1 MKKFFKKGGA
11 GIILKKENY
20 TYDSAFTEFLENSTW
35 SILNNSTMT
44 SMVLVCRALDGYD
57 VPFASSRADS
67 FLEPIKS
74 IVIKLMV
81 CSNHKKDF
89 LLNLPV
95 ELRSRGN
102 KGTGRY
108 SSKILISSESS
119 VTKEASIQNDICF
132 KSSIDNKTLLNGLS
146 PCILGIKKL
155 KYDDVFLDH
164 IEDKNY
170 IEEWSNIANFY
181 YNESDI
187 DKNTNEEA
195 SFFVPIKQISELE
208 NKMKTNINKNL
219 IKFIDS
225 RYEEEFVNFLYIL
238 NFAKF
243 KFPGD
248 DISLCILGMEF
259 INDFEPFAK
268 FLQTAKDTAKFNAI
282 ETIKLKNEYEYGI
295 SQINKTSNMQ
305 EYNMTSS
312 DYENDIVN
320 NEKFN
325 ETLYN
330 IYYQNS
336 LNKQL
341 TDLPKCILWSM
352 VSLHSLGYIHGDF
365 HRNNVYVKI
374 KDNEVLRDT
383 NSRYLNDVI
392 IIDFG
397 KTRKLKPSHQN
408 IIDNNVIKDYEPLL
422 EPITNKKKI
431 SLINK
436 YPFFSQF
443 IISHISLEYKI
454 TNVNSN
460 FLIYF
465 DLLIDLINY
474 YESIG
479 LKNNTNQPSEAI
491 DGMMMVNFLN
501 PPEGKNNQLSVIDV
515 SSEQRNEFSEFVNK
529 IVENYKNNKPSFYSF
544 KENEEI
550 NDSIEY
556 DADESVEMSISNSQ
570 SGGKTT
576 IFQKENLISSL
587 PNTKVKNTPTKSLTK
602 NKSKFDVDLLIKQF
616 EERHLQREFQD
627 KNYKIPVWNI
637 SKSSL
642 SSKYRKTRKN
652 SKSKS
657 KTKNKSL
664 KGGKSKK

>member
-1 MKKFFKKGGA
+1 
-11 GIILKKENY
+11 
-20 TYDSAFTEFLENSTW
+20 
-35 SILNNSTMT
+35 
-44 SMVLVCRALDGYD
+44 
-57 VPFASSRADS
+57 
-67 FLEPIKS
+67 
-74 IVIKLMV
+74 
-81 CSNHKKDF
+81 
-89 LLNLPV
+89 
-95 ELRSRGN
+95 
-102 KGTGRY
+102 
-108 SSKILISSESS
+108 
-119 VTKEASIQNDICF
+119 
-132 KSSIDNKTLLNGLS
+132 
-146 PCILGIKKL
+146 
-155 KYDDVFLDH
+155 
-164 IEDKNY
+164 
-170 IEEWSNIANFY
+170 
-181 YNESDI
+181 
-187 DKNTNEEA
+187 
-195 SFFVPIKQISELE
+195 
-208 NKMKTNINKNL
+208 MKTNINKNL

-422 EPITNKKKI
+422 EPITNKKK
-431 SLINK
+431 
-436 YPFFSQF
+436 F
-443 IISHISLEYKI
+443 H
-454 TNVNSN
+454 
-460 FLIYF
+460 
-465 DLLIDLINY
+465 
-474 YESIG
+474 
-479 LKNNTNQPSEAI
+479 
-491 DGMMMVNFLN
+491 
-501 PPEGKNNQLSVIDV
+501 
-515 SSEQRNEFSEFVNK
+515 
-529 IVENYKNNKPSFYSF
+529 
-544 KENEEI
+544 
-550 NDSIEY
+550 
-556 DADESVEMSISNSQ
+556 
-570 SGGKTT
+570 
-576 IFQKENLISSL
+576 
-587 PNTKVKNTPTKSLTK
+587 
-602 NKSKFDVDLLIKQF
+602 
-616 EERHLQREFQD
+616 
-627 KNYKIPVWNI
+627 
-637 SKSSL
+637 
-642 SSKYRKTRKN
+642 
-652 SKSKS
+652 
-657 KTKNKSL
+657 
-664 KGGKSKK
+664 